1 VANVDGAYCA
11 EEDLR
16 TGDIAEPSYTSR
28 VQYIKNAAEEID
40 TALGHLY
47 VTPLN
52 IDPDAKY
59 RPARLYV
66 KKINWLLAS
75 GRMLTDVAAAGEM
88 DNLHAYGKRLLDEAQ
103 VMLNQLVSGEVFLAG
118 AELIEPDPDAAKDWT
133 GPAIFNEDP
142 VSLVQQFYEGRSP
155 YNLGVPGMYP
165 MPYVRPYGYP
175 DGAVS
180 G

>member
-1 VANVDGAYCA
+1 MANVDGAYCA
-11 EEDLR
+11 TEDMR

-28 VQYIKNAAEEID
+28 EQYIKNAAEEID

-47 VTPLN
+47 VTPLV
-52 IDPDAKY
+52 IDVADKF

-88 DNLHAYGKRLLDEAQ
+88 DNLHSYGKRLLDEAQ

-133 GPAIFNEDP
+133 GPTVFNEDP
-142 VSLVQQFYEGRSP
+142 VSMVQQFYEGRSP
-155 YNLGVPGMYP
+155 YNLGVPGPYP
-165 MPYVRPYGYP
+165 TPYVRPYGYP
-175 DGAVS
+175 QEATG